1 MIINK
6 IGLELHFQL
15 KTKTKLF
22 SSARNQFS
30 FKANTLTNSY
40 DWGYPG
46 TLPQLNQKAV
56 ELSLDAAY
64 LLNCK
69 INDWLY
75 FDRKNYY
82 YSDLPKGYQITQ
94 FYEPLGLR
102 GYLWIFLPNQD
113 WKKINITSISIEED
127 SAKSIY
133 EKGNIF
139 VDYNRSG
146 IPLIEVVTEPDF
158 NNYKQ
163 VEKFIKKIIRL
174 FKKTKIS
181 NADFSKGSLRVDLN
195 ISTSIDGK
203 NFCFRTEIKN
213 LNSLQN
219 IKKAI
224 DQESHYQWKN
234 ISKIKKSSTKNYNEK
249 LKKLVM
255 LRFKFNKYDYCF
267 IPENNIAPILIE
279 SHFKKERFFKLNNL
293 KNWEDKFI
301 KEHKLDFVSAEWL
314 LNKSYLIPYFVKLK
328 SYIFLREVVI
338 PYLKT
343 SKKTLE
349 NFNFNLA
356 EKLLFA
362 FSQKKINF
370 TTLKNIFFKYEDG
383 KNQLNLEKLIL
394 KKQENIILPEEI
406 KMFYQTLDTFC
417 KNDKNLKNNFDKNSQ
432 KTTNYLIGKI
442 VQLKKHK
449 ISPKTLTDLIKKYF
463 DRHRK
468 K

>member
-1 MIINK
+1 
-6 IGLELHFQL
+6 
-15 KTKTKLF
+15 
-22 SSARNQFS
+22 
-30 FKANTLTNSY
+30 
-40 DWGYPG
+40 
-46 TLPQLNQKAV
+46 
-56 ELSLDAAY
+56 
-64 LLNCK
+64 
-69 INDWLY
+69 
-75 FDRKNYY
+75 
-82 YSDLPKGYQITQ
+82 
-94 FYEPLGLR
+94 
-102 GYLWIFLPNQD
+102 
-113 WKKINITSISIEED
+113 
-127 SAKSIY
+127 
-133 EKGNIF
+133 
-139 VDYNRSG
+139 
-146 IPLIEVVTEPDF
+146 
-158 NNYKQ
+158 
-163 VEKFIKKIIRL
+163 
-174 FKKTKIS
+174 
-181 NADFSKGSLRVDLN
+181 
-195 ISTSIDGK
+195 
-203 NFCFRTEIKN
+203 
-213 LNSLQN
+213 
-219 IKKAI
+219 
-224 DQESHYQWKN
+224 
-234 ISKIKKSSTKNYNEK
+234 
-249 LKKLVM
+249 M